1 MKIEVAKKMI
11 SILLIILIVSICLTL
26 VLIRKAAN
34 DRDPEIPDVDGT
46 SDSEPDS
53 DSAPDSDDPVD
64 SGTPPASDPVTPGS
78 SEPPVV
84 DPPVVDPPVVDP
96 PVVDPPVVDPPV
108 VDPPTPDE
116 PTKAPEGF
124 ALDRVF
130 TTDTGVRINM
140 IAECHAT
147 RNSDGSVNLTV
158 ELYLEHHALAVGA
171 RNCTLKVGDV
181 TQKFTSP
188 RISQD
193 GNKKTKLLLQSVSGT
208 FAYGETVEIAA
219 KVPVGLTNYGGVE
232 IKSLN
237 INESIV
243 LK

>member
-34 DRDPEIPDVDGT
+34 DQDPEIPGVDGT
-46 SDSEPDS
+46 SDSEPNS
-53 DSAPDSDDPVD
+53 DEAPDSDDPVD
-64 SGTPPASDPVTPGS
+64 SGTPPASDSVTPGS

-96 PVVDPPVVDPPV
+96 PVVDPPVVDPP
-108 VDPPTPDE
+108 TPDE
-116 PTKAPEGF
+116 PAKAPVGF

-158 ELYLEHHALAVGA
+158 ELYLEHYALAVGA

-219 KVPVGLTNYGGVE
+219 KVPVGLTNYGGVQ

>member
-1 MKIEVAKKMI
+1 MKIEFAKKMI
-11 SILLIILIVSICLTL
+11 SILLIVLIVSICLTL

-34 DRDPEIPDVDGT
+34 DQDPEIPGTDGT

-96 PVVDPPVVDPPV
+96 PVVDPP
-108 VDPPTPDE
+108 TPDE
-116 PTKAPEGF
+116 PAKAPEGF
-124 ALDRVF
+124 KLDRVF
-130 TTDTGVRINM
+130 QTDTGVRINM

-147 RNSDGSVNLTV
+147 RNSDGSVNVTV
-158 ELYLEHHALAVGA
+158 ELYLEHYALAVGA
-171 RNCTLKVGDV
+171 RNCTLTVGDV

-219 KVPVGLTNYGGVE
+219 KFPVGLTNYGGVQ